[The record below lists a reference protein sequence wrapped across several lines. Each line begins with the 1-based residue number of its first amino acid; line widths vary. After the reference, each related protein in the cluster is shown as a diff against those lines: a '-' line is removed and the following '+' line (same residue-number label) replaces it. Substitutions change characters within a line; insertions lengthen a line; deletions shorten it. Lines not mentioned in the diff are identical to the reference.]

1 MAISLLPS
9 AAPRAGCNTVEP
21 SETPRS
27 ADDIPTPRVVK
38 PTYFDLTAPDVAQDR
53 AFFERVQNWRIEK
66 LDMPYE
72 YYRIQVGPEDEAGID
87 G

>member
-1 MAISLLPS
+1 
-9 AAPRAGCNTVEP
+9 
-21 SETPRS
+21 
-27 ADDIPTPRVVK
+27 VK